1 MLVKVEWGVL
11 GRREEYRV
19 AIYVF
24 CDGVD
29 DYVGAVVE
37 GVLDVG
43 A

>member
-1 MLVKVEWGVL
+1 MWEWGR
-11 GRREEYRV
+11 GEYRV
-19 AIYVF
+19 AVYVF

>member
-1 MLVKVEWGVL
+1 MAGEGRGTYGVA
-11 GRREEYRV
+11 V
-19 AIYVF
+19 YVF